1 MPSYTQD
8 FVTHHTPNWEKW
20 LGEFKGAPTQG
31 LEIGTFEGRGAVWFM
46 ENILTNP
53 LSRLTCVDN
62 FTTLG
67 NSKSRLLY
75 NLKDAKV
82 DDRVTLLEISS
93 RDVVLPK
100 DCYSFAY
107 VDGSHLQQDV
117 LRDALLAFYSVHA
130 GGVIIFDDYLKP
142 IGGSRLQVKKG
153 VDAFLTV
160 FCESIEVIHQ
170 AYQVC
175 VRRTK

>member
-1 MPSYTQD
+1 MPSYTKD
-8 FVTHHTPNWEKW
+8 FVTYHTAKWEKW
-20 LGEFKGAPTQG
+20 LGEFKGQPEHG
-31 LEIGTFEGRGAVWFM
+31 LEIGTFEGRGAIWFM
-46 ENILTNP
+46 ENILTDP
-53 LSRLTCVDN
+53 HCRLTCVDN

-82 DDRVTLLEISS
+82 DDRVTLLEASS
-93 RDVVLPK
+93 HDVTLPK
-100 DCYSFAY
+100 NHYAFAY
-107 VDGSHLQQDV
+107 IDGSHVQQDV
-117 LRDALLAFYSVHA
+117 LHDALLAFYSVRP
-130 GGVIIFDDYLKP
+130 GGILIFDDYLKP
-142 IGGSRLQVKKG
+142 VNGTKLQVKKG

-160 FCESIEVIHQ
+160 FCDSIEVVAQ

>member
-8 FVTHHTPNWEKW
+8 FVTHHTPKWEKW
-20 LGEFKGAPTQG
+20 LAEFKGQPEHG
-31 LEIGTFEGRGAVWFM
+31 LEIGTFEGRGAIWFM
-46 ENILTNP
+46 ENILTHP
-53 LSRLTCVDN
+53 AARLTCIDN

-82 DDRVTLLEISS
+82 EDRVKLLEISS
-93 RDVVLPK
+93 LDAVLPK
-100 DCYSFAY
+100 NHYAFAY
-107 VDGSHLQQDV
+107 VDGDHRQEPV
-117 LRDALLAFYSVHA
+117 LHDALLAFYSVRP
-130 GGVIIFDDYLKP
+130 GGIIMFDDYLKP
-142 IGGSRLQVKKG
+142 IGGPKLQVKKG

-160 FCESIEVIHQ
+160 FCDSIDVIHQ